1 LRDKSGFCWVLLGS
15 TFYRFE
21 FAGFGEDRSCTGDE
35 VKGETMF
42 RKLVKASEIE
52 VDGRGYRLR
61 FYELKTIRGGR
72 RFSCEVQLTAVDRV
86 ILDDDSMSSL
96 ESKVARL
103 APATVYSRLLA
114 AGPSFAA

>member
-1 LRDKSGFCWVLLGS
+1 
-15 TFYRFE
+15 
-21 FAGFGEDRSCTGDE
+21 
-35 VKGETMF
+35 MF

-52 VDGRGYRLR
+52 VDGIRYTLR
-61 FYELKTIRGGR
+61 FYELKTIRGGQ
-72 RFSCEVQLTAVDRV
+72 RFSCEVHLAAADRF

-114 AGPSFAA
+114 ARPSVAA